1 LSRGCYA
8 ASPIAAERRADLP
21 APRGWRGNIAAMT
34 ERTQSS
40 LTVLLRAWEGGDR
53 AAFGRVVQ
61 QVIGDLQRMAA
72 SRLRGADTPSLAAGD
87 LVNEALLKVMDS
99 PPDWQNRAH
108 FFATMSLA
116 MRSVLIDHA
125 RARRADKRGGEWQR
139 LTYTLTGVGEES
151 MVADLLTLDKL
162 LTQLAAG
169 DPRAAE
175 ILQMTY
181 FAGMEREDIATVL
194 GISVPTV
201 DRELRFARAWLA
213 EQLGRSDLQ
222 A

>member
-1 LSRGCYA
+1 
-8 ASPIAAERRADLP
+8 
-21 APRGWRGNIAAMT
+21 
-34 ERTQSS
+34 
-40 LTVLLRAWEGGDR
+40 LLRAWEGGDR

-162 LTQLAAG
+162 LTQLAAD